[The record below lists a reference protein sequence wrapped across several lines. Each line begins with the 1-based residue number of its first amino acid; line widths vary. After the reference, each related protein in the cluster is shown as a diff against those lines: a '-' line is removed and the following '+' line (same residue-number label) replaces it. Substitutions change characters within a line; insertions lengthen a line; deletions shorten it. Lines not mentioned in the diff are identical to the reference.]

1 MEKHPQHI
9 IKLVTSYRDMTNNI
23 QQTLIV
29 AIFMETGRLG
39 VTIINF
45 INFTID
51 WDFNNLCILLLSI
64 NN

>member
-9 IKLVTSYRDMTNNI
+9 IKLVTSYRNMTNNI

-45 INFTID
+45 TID
-51 WDFNNLCILLLSI
+51 
-64 NN
+64 

>member
-1 MEKHPQHI
+1 
-9 IKLVTSYRDMTNNI
+9 MTNNI

-45 INFTID
+45 TID
-51 WDFNNLCILLLSI
+51 WDFNSLRILLLSI